1 MTELRL
7 TRPLASL
14 GEDFVHLR
22 DWDHYLRLHPALSA
36 LLGQAMSTEL
46 RPGFY
51 LHNSYLELELGPSG
65 DGMGASPITDSDRL
79 RQLYMELRTV
89 TDHLECCEIDPA
101 TTCLR
106 LAAHHLPLLEL
117 AQYQTVI
124 DLLAVFAKQPA
135 LVSPLMW
142 FFKDKHHKLRVVDKD
157 LLQLARCR
165 AVEAKDSALRESSSL
180 SSPALENYSP
190 F

>member
-1 MTELRL
+1 
-7 TRPLASL
+7 
-14 GEDFVHLR
+14 
-22 DWDHYLRLHPALSA
+22 
-36 LLGQAMSTEL
+36 
-46 RPGFY
+46 
-51 LHNSYLELELGPSG
+51 
-65 DGMGASPITDSDRL
+65 
-79 RQLYMELRTV
+79 MELRTV

-135 LVSPLMW
+135 LVVSAYCGSSRN
-142 FFKDKHHKLRVVDKD
+142 KHHKLRVVDKD

-165 AVEAKDSALRESSSL
+165 AVEAKDSALRESRL
-180 SSPALENYSP
+180 SVVAGS
-190 F
+190 